1 MAISSYTPKEAH
13 ARLQQVRSSARNQ
26 SHALQQRR
34 DALIADLSEVA
45 AEYRAL
51 GKAEAANEVLR
62 AIGPVAAAFDRRVM
76 AVQSQLEA
84 DTEALVDIMLEGV
97 ETDA

>member
-1 MAISSYTPKEAH
+1 MATSSYTPKEAH

-51 GKAEAANEVLR
+51 GRVEAANEVLR
-62 AIGPVAAAFDRRVM
+62 AIGPVAAAFDGRAM

-84 DTEALVDIMLEGV
+84 DTEALVDIMLEGI